1 MSLFLRNCAE
11 NNKKETEK
19 VVRGSEKF
27 HFYMCWCFFVTPI
40 DFIQIYRHVFIK
52 PVCTY
57 LNFKS
62 EYSIKLSDLS
72 GGDFPIKKIILAKEI
87 LLFVGYKKYS

>member
-27 HFYMCWCFFVTPI
+27 HFYMCWCFFVTSI
-40 DFIQIYRHVFIK
+40 DFIQMYRRVFIK
-52 PVCTY
+52 PVCVY

-72 GGDFPIKKIILAKEI
+72 GVDFPIKNK
-87 LLFVGYKKYS
+87 